1 MEHIKIEAGGF
12 LYRLKG
18 LRGVSPH
25 SSRGCSELREE
36 GFKYPKDRPILVTCG
51 LPYANGPCHIA
62 HLRTYV
68 PADVFVRFL
77 RKMGQE
83 VVFICGSDTHGTP
96 ITVKAEEE
104 GVSPRE
110 IVERYHRHFKELFP
124 RLGIIFDNYGST
136 DDPVNHH
143 RTQQIVLELMKR
155 GYIYP
160 KTLRLPYCPK
170 CRRFLPDRYLRG
182 ICPYCGAEARGD
194 ECDQGCGRHLEP
206 GELLEPRCRIC
217 GSKPEM
223 RETRHYFFKLTAFE
237 DFLRDFLKQ
246 MDGTENARNYALQ
259 WVEKGLR
266 DWNITRNL
274 DWGVKFPGEEGLVL
288 YVWVDAPIGYISSTE
303 EWAQRTGGDWEYFW
317 RGPGYIIH
325 FIGGDIIY
333 HHCIFWPAMLKGAGY
348 SLPYAVVASGMVKVE
363 GKVFSKSRGYVIWVE
378 DDYLNEGLD
387 PDALRYYVVSYTGHV
402 RDLDFS
408 WRTYAEKVN
417 RELVATLG
425 NFLYRALLFAKRNYG
440 VIPEGDVEEEVR
452 AVVEEAITE
461 IRRGL
466 DEYEFKRVVDAVLA
480 IASYGNR
487 YLQEGEPWRC
497 IKTDPERA
505 KLIVHNALWL
515 AKAIAVLMEP
525 IMPFKALELW
535 RQLGYGERVNVP
547 LDEALSPLEAGLEL
561 GVPKPLFEKVSME
574 KIEELSERI
583 ARRVREAGG

>member
-1 MEHIKIEAGGF
+1 VE
-12 LYRLKG
+12 
-18 LRGVSPH
+18 S
-25 SSRGCSELREE
+25 
-36 GFKYPKDRPILVTCG
+36 FKYPRDRPILVTCG
-51 LPYANGPCHIA
+51 LPYVNGPCHIA

-104 GVSPRE
+104 GVSPKE
-110 IVERYHRHFKELFP
+110 IVERYHRHFLELFP
-124 RLGIIFDNYGST
+124 RLGIVFDNYGST
-136 DDPVNHH
+136 DDPLNHR
-143 RTQQIVLELMKR
+143 RTQQIVLELVRR

-160 KTLRLPYCPK
+160 KILRLPYCPK
-170 CRRFLPDRYLRG
+170 CKRFLPDRYLRG
-182 ICPYCGAEARGD
+182 ICPYCGVEARGD

-206 GELLEPRCRIC
+206 GELLEPRCRLC

-223 RETRHYFFKLTAFE
+223 RETKHYFFKLTAFE
-237 DFLRDFLKQ
+237 NFLKQ
-246 MDGTENARNYALQ
+246 YLSGMDGTENARNYAFQ
-259 WVEKGLR
+259 WVEKGLM

-303 EWAQRTGGDWEYFW
+303 EWAKRTGSDWKYFW

-333 HHCIFWPAMLKGAGY
+333 HHCIFWPAMLEGAGY

-378 DDYLNEGLD
+378 DDYLKEGLD
-387 PDALRYYVVSYTGHV
+387 PDALRYYVVSYTGHT

-408 WRTYAEKVN
+408 WRTYADKVN
-417 RELVATLG
+417 HELVATLG
-425 NFLYRALLFAKRNYG
+425 NFLYRALLFAKRHYG
-440 VIPEGDVEEEVR
+440 VIPKAEVEPRVR
-452 AVVEEAITE
+452 KVVEGAIKE
-461 IRRGL
+461 IREGL

-480 IASYGNR
+480 VASYGNR
-487 YLQEGEPWRC
+487 YLQEGEPWRR
-497 IKTDPERA
+497 IKTAPEEARVV
-505 KLIVHNALWL
+505 VHNALWL
-515 AKAIAVLMEP
+515 VKALAILIEP
-525 IMPFKALELW
+525 IMPFKAEELW
-535 RQLGYGERVNVP
+535 RQLGYGKRCNVP
-547 LDEALSPLEAGLEL
+547 LTEALEPLKAGLDL
-561 GVPKPLFEKVSME
+561 GEPRPLFEKISEE
-574 KIEELSERI
+574 KVEELSDRI

>member
-1 MEHIKIEAGGF
+1 M
-12 LYRLKG
+12 
-18 LRGVSPH
+18 SPH

-143 RTQQIVLELMKR
+143 RTQQIVLELMRR

-170 CRRFLPDRYLRG
+170 CKRFLPDRYLRG

-206 GELLEPRCRIC
+206 GELLDPRCRIC

-325 FIGGDIIY
+325 FIGSDIIY

-363 GKVFSKSRGYVIWVE
+363 GRVFSKSRGYVIWVE

-480 IASYGNR
+480 VAAYGNR